1 MTPDAW
7 TEVKR
12 LFHAALDLPGPDR
25 LAYVRRE
32 AAGNATLLREVESLL
47 AAEEE
52 STDFLDA
59 GAADYL
65 PASEIGR
72 RIGPYQIIEE
82 IGAGGM
88 GAVYLAERTGE
99 FRQRVALKLIR
110 PGMDSGMFVSRFH
123 RERQILAALDHP
135 NIARLLD
142 GGAADDGRPYFVM
155 EHVDGKPLQE
165 WCHAHAVPT
174 GERLRLFL
182 DVCGAVEYAHQRLVV
197 HRDLK
202 PANILVTEDGTV
214 KLLDFGIAKL
224 LGSETASETVAL
236 TEMGGHLMTPE
247 YASPEQVRGLP
258 VTTATDIYSLGVI
271 LFELLAG
278 RLPYAF
284 ETRSALEVER
294 IVAGTDPPFPSAVA
308 AVPAMARQITGDLD
322 VIVLKALEKEPAR
335 RYQSVEQFAADIR
348 RHLEGA
354 PILARPQTWRYRSG
368 RFVRRNR
375 IAVGAAVL
383 VVLSLTGGLIA
394 SLWQAHIARQERA
407 RAERNFDDVRH
418 LAQSFLF
425 DFHDR
430 IKDLPGSTDA
440 RNMVI
445 QTALDYLRRL
455 SQEARGNQAL
465 SRDLAEAWLRL
476 GDVQGNPYGGNRGD
490 TAGAVGS
497 YKEALAIGDELV
509 RRQPSD
515 NAARVYLA
523 RAHRSI
529 GEILPQ
535 EGDVAG
541 AVPHFRAGIAA
552 VNGIPTAEARLE
564 LARCYEML
572 GDVLGHGGMANLS
585 DPAGARAAYEQALA
599 LHRQA
604 GAKRG
609 TAVLLMKLGDI
620 EVDGG
625 AGEPALAHYQEAAGI
640 FESLPGRR
648 EIGMIHRK
656 LGGAYEALGRDDDA
670 LREYGRS
677 AANGRSMMDADP
689 NNSQARLDYIVNL
702 KTRADLLAKRKQYA
716 EALPLYREVL
726 SILAPMTAAQPGN
739 LMLRGRYSDMLLYV
753 GDLLAKV
760 RQPAE
765 ARRLYTEGL
774 RFAKQL
780 ADRAGATPD
789 DWKDYANYLIDCPIP
804 GLANPSEAV
813 AYARRAIDGMPA
825 GSPERTEMEHRLDTF
840 QKNLDPDSGPAS
852 RVRREGTSK

>member
-1 MTPDAW
+1 MTGAEW
-7 TEVKR
+7 AEVKR

-25 LAYVRRE
+25 LPYVRRE
-32 AAGNATLLREVESLL
+32 AAGNDTVLREVESLL
-47 AAEEE
+47 AAEAE
-52 STDFLDA
+52 STGLLDA

-65 PASEIGR
+65 PVTEIGR
-72 RIGPYQIIEE
+72 RIGPYQIVDE

-155 EHVDGKPLQE
+155 EHVAGKPLHD
-165 WCHAHAVPT
+165 WCAQHAVST
-174 GERLRLFL
+174 EQRLRLFL
-182 DVCGAVEYAHQRLVV
+182 DVCAAVEYAHRRLVV

-202 PANILVTEDGTV
+202 PANILVTDDGTV

-224 LGSETASETVAL
+224 LGSETAAETVAL

-284 ETRSALEVER
+284 ETRSPAEVER
-294 IVAGTDPPFPSAVA
+294 VVATTDPPSPSAVA
-308 AVPAMARQITGDLD
+308 AQPAMARRLTGDLD
-322 VIVLKALEKEPAR
+322 VIVLKALEKEPER
-335 RYQSVEQFAADIR
+335 RYHSVEQFGADIR

-368 RFVRRNR
+368 RFIRRNR
-375 IAVGAAVL
+375 IAVAAAVL
-383 VVLSLTGGLIA
+383 VALSLTGGLA
-394 SLWQAHIARQERA
+394 AALWQAHIARQQRA

-445 QTALDYLRRL
+445 QTAVDYLRRL
-455 SQEARGNQAL
+455 AQEARGYQGL

-490 TAGAVGS
+490 AAGAIGS
-497 YKEALAIGDELV
+497 YKEALAIADGLV
-509 RRQPSD
+509 RRDPSD
-515 NAARVYLA
+515 GTARVYLA

-552 VNGIPTAEARLE
+552 VESVPDADARIE

-572 GDVLGHGGMANLS
+572 GDVLGHGGIANLS
-585 DPAGARAAYEQALA
+585 DSAGARGVYEQALA
-599 LHRQA
+599 IHRQS

-609 TAVLLMKLGDI
+609 TAVLLMKLGDL
-620 EVDGG
+620 EVDS
-625 AGEPALAHYQEAAGI
+625 AAAEPALAHYQEAAGI

-656 LGGAYEALGRDDDA
+656 IGGAYEALGRDGDA
-670 LREYGRS
+670 MREYGRS
-677 AANGRSMMDADP
+677 AENGRSMMAADP
-689 NNSQARLDYIVNL
+689 NNSQARIDYTVNL

-716 EALPLYREVL
+716 EALPLYREAL
-726 SILAPMTAAQPGN
+726 AILAPMSAAQPGN
-739 LMLRGRYSDMLLYV
+739 LMLRGRYTDMLLYV
-753 GDLLAKV
+753 GDLLAKL
-760 RQPAE
+760 REPAE

-774 RFAKQL
+774 RYSKQL
-780 ADRAGATPD
+780 ADRAGSTPD

-804 GLANPSEAV
+804 GLADPAEAA
-813 AYARRAIDGMPA
+813 AYARRAIDGMPP
-825 GSPERTEMEHRLDTF
+825 GSPERTELEHRLDTF
-840 QKNLDPDSGPAS
+840 QKNLDPDSGRAS
-852 RVRREGTSK
+852 RIRREGTSK

>member
-1 MTPDAW
+1 MTSDQWA
-7 TEVKR
+7 EVKR
-12 LFHAALDLPGPDR
+12 LFHAALDLPGPER

-32 AAGNATLLREVESLL
+32 AAGDDTLLREVESLL
-47 AAEEE
+47 AAEAD
-52 STDFLDA
+52 STGFLDA
-59 GAADYL
+59 PAAEYL
-65 PASEIGR
+65 PATEIGR
-72 RIGPYQIIEE
+72 RIGPYQILDE

-110 PGMDSGMFVSRFH
+110 PGMDSGMFVSRFR

-135 NIARLLD
+135 NIAHLLD

-155 EHVDGKPLQE
+155 EHVAGKPLHE
-165 WCHAHAVPT
+165 WCAAHAVT
-174 GERLRLFL
+174 TEQRLRLFL

-202 PANILVTEDGTV
+202 PANILVTDDGTV

-224 LGSETASETVAL
+224 LGSETAAETVAL

-247 YASPEQVRGLP
+247 YASPEQVRGVA
-258 VTTATDIYSLGVI
+258 VTTATDVYSLGVI
-271 LFELLAG
+271 LYELLAG

-284 ETRSALEVER
+284 ETRSAVEVER
-294 IVAGTDPPFPSAVA
+294 VVATTDPPSPSAVA
-308 AVPAMARQITGDLD
+308 AEPTMARRLTGDLD

-335 RYQSVEQFAADIR
+335 RYASVEQFAADIR

-375 IAVGAAVL
+375 IAVAAAVL
-383 VVLSLTGGLIA
+383 VALSLTGGLA
-394 SLWQAHIARQERA
+394 TALWQAHIARQERA

-440 RNMVI
+440 RNMVV
-445 QTALDYLRRL
+445 QTALEYLRRL
-455 SQEARGNQAL
+455 AQEARGNQTL

-476 GDVQGNPYGGNRGD
+476 GDVEGNPYGGNRGD
-490 TAGAVGS
+490 TAGAIAS
-497 YKEALAIGDELV
+497 YKEALAIADELV
-509 RRQPSD
+509 RRDPSD
-515 NAARVYLA
+515 RTARVYLA

-552 VNGIPTAEARLE
+552 VASVPDADARIE
-564 LARCYEML
+564 LARGYEML
-572 GDVLGHGGMANLS
+572 GDVLGHSGIANLS
-585 DPAGARAAYEQALA
+585 DTAGARGAYEQALT

-609 TAVLLMKLGDI
+609 TAVLLMKLGDL

-625 AGEPALAHYQEAAGI
+625 AAETALAHYQEAAGI

-656 LGGAYEALGRDDDA
+656 LGGAYEALGRDGDA
-670 LREYGRS
+670 MREYNRSGESGR
-677 AANGRSMMDADP
+677 ALMAADP
-689 NNSQARLDYIVNL
+689 NNSQARIDYTVNL
-702 KTRADLLAKRKQYA
+702 KDRADLLAKRKQYA

-726 SILAPMTAAQPGN
+726 SILAPMSAAQPDN
-739 LMLRGRYSDMLLYV
+739 LMLRGRYADMLLYV
-753 GDLLAKV
+753 GDLLAKQG
-760 RQPAE
+760 QPAE

-774 RFAKQL
+774 RNSKQL
-780 ADRAGATPD
+780 ADRAGATAE
-789 DWKDYANYLIDCPIP
+789 DWKDYADYLMDCPIS
-804 GLANPSEAV
+804 GLADPAEAL

-825 GSPERTEMEHRLDTF
+825 GSAQRTEEERRLDAYR
-840 QKNLDPDSGPAS
+840 K
-852 RVRREGTSK
+852 K